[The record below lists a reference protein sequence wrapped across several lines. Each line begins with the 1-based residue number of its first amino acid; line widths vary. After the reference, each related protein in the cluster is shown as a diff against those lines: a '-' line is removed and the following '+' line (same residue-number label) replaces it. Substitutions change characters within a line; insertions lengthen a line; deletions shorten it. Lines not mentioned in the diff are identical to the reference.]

1 MHTFQV
7 ERYFADRTGSVQAT
21 MTVTCPNLVVA
32 MHVLARLRAH
42 IRQVDD
48 GTLAGLLVN
57 GSAVPVDGDSVRT
70 DALARAFARGPRP

>member
-7 ERYFADRTGSVQAT
+7 ARYFADHTGRVVST
-21 MTVTCPNLVVA
+21 MTVTCPGLDTA

-42 IRQVDD
+42 IRLVGD

-57 GSAVPVDGDSVRT
+57 GSAVPVDGDQVRT